1 MGKMTVIRY
10 GILSGILL
18 CLLFYTPYLLWGS
31 NYDFNLGE
39 AIGYTASF
47 VSLATGVIIG
57 IRRRR
62 IHEYGG
68 KIPFGPAFQTGFF
81 ISAIAAG
88 CVYLFVFL
96 FLEINGTEFRQRFYT
111 HKQKQIVE
119 SNKDK
124 KVIEEKLAL
133 LDKDFAE
140 NKSDYENS
148 EEQGR
153 MFAYIV
159 LLFGTIISL
168 STAGIQQRD

>member
-1 MGKMTVIRY
+1 MGKITVLRY
-10 GILSGILL
+10 GLISGILL
-18 CLLFYTPYLLWGS
+18 CLLFYTPYVLWGS

-39 AIGYTASF
+39 AMGYTASF
-47 VSLATGVIIG
+47 ISLATGIVVG

-62 IHEYGG
+62 IREFNG

-96 FLEINGTEFRQRFYT
+96 FLELNGAEYMQRLYV
-111 HKQKQIVE
+111 HKEKQIME
-119 SNKDK
+119 KYKDK
-124 KVIEEKLAL
+124 STAQEKLATMN
-133 LDKDFAE
+133 KDFIDHRT
-140 NKSDYENS
+140 DYQNS

-153 MFAYIV
+153 MISYIV